1 MCLISERRKK
11 MPANQYLEKLM
22 SDYGDT
28 IFRMCFLYLKDY
40 QLAED
45 AAQETFI
52 KAMTSY
58 EKFEHKSSEKTWLT
72 RIAINCCKNIMRTNW
87 FQIVKNNLVE
97 YQEKAPDNLI
107 DDLVEK
113 NSISNAIMKLDLGDR
128 KVIVLYYYQELSIK
142 DIAAISGISE
152 NTVNQR
158 LYRARKRLKK
168 ILMEDEY
175 DYEYQESD

>member
-1 MCLISERRKK
+1 
-11 MPANQYLEKLM
+11 
-22 SDYGDT
+22 
-28 IFRMCFLYLKDY
+28 
-40 QLAED
+40 
-45 AAQETFI
+45 
-52 KAMTSY
+52 
-58 EKFEHKSSEKTWLT
+58 
-72 RIAINCCKNIMRTNW
+72 MRTNW

-128 KVIVLYYYQELSIK
+128 KVIILYYYQELSIK
-142 DIAAISGISE
+142 DIAAIIGISE

-168 ILMEDEY
+168 ILMEDGY
-175 DYEYQESD
+175 NYGYQEPD